1 MHRNFISF
9 ANYKIKYFYN
19 KQLYITRDN
28 IAGMTK
34 YVELDVRSEIGELE
48 GVILHTPG
56 SEVENMTPENA
67 ERALYSDILNLA
79 VAREE
84 YKQLSGVLGEIAET
98 YQVKDLL
105 ANVLKN
111 EKAKE
116 EIIDKICLMEPQVG
130 IKGNT
135 YCIKDYLLDQD
146 PVELARLLIEGVPLK
161 ADNLTKF
168 LSKERYAM
176 RPLHNFFFTRD
187 ASMSVLDEVL
197 IGKMANGVR
206 DRESLI
212 MQAIFDYTP
221 EFKTKTVNPIDNPL
235 VDPNCMIEGGDVL
248 IARDDILVIGNGTRT
263 TSQGIDFILA
273 QLLSQKEKKQRHI
286 LVQELPS
293 HPESFIHLDMVFT
306 LLDVD
311 KCMVYEPLIVR
322 PNKYQTVH
330 ITIENGKVINI
341 KRENN
346 LLQALK
352 KLGMDLKPIYCGG
365 NNDPWNQERE
375 QWHSG
380 ANFFAVGPGKVVGY
394 GRNIHTMEA
403 MNKNGFEIL
412 RAKDI
417 IRHKVELSDYEKYVI
432 TIEGSELPRGGGGA
446 RCMTMPIRRKP
457 VKW

>member
-1 MHRNFISF
+1 
-9 ANYKIKYFYN
+9 
-19 KQLYITRDN
+19 
-28 IAGMTK
+28 MTK
-34 YVELDVRSEIGELE
+34 YVELNVRSEIGELE

-67 ERALYSDILNLA
+67 ERALYSDILNLS
-79 VAREE
+79 VAKEE
-84 YKQLSGVLGEIAET
+84 YKQLEGVLSKIAET

-105 ANVLKN
+105 AKVLTN

-116 EIIDKICLMEPQVG
+116 VIIDKICLMEPQIS

-135 YCIKDYLLDQD
+135 YCIKDYLLEQD
-146 PVELARLLIEGVPLK
+146 PLILAGLLIEGVTLK
-161 ADNLTKF
+161 RDNLTKF

-187 ASMSVLDEVL
+187 ASISVLNEVL
-197 IGKMANGVR
+197 IGKMANSVR

-235 VDPNCMIEGGDVL
+235 MDVDCKIEGGDVL
-248 IARDDILVIGNGTRT
+248 IARDDILIIGNGTRT
-263 TSQGIDFILA
+263 STQGIDFILA
-273 QLLSQKEKKQRHI
+273 QLLSQKEKKIRHI

-293 HPESFIHLDMVFT
+293 QPESFIHLDMVFT

-311 KCMVYEPLIVR
+311 KCMVYEPLIIK

-330 ITIENGKVINI
+330 ITIEDGKVLNI
-341 KRENN
+341 RRENN

-365 NNDPWNQERE
+365 NGDPWNQERE

-380 ANFFAVGPGKVVGY
+380 ANFFAVGPGKVIGY
-394 GRNIHTMEA
+394 GRNIHTMEE

-417 IRHKVELSDYEKYVI
+417 IRHKVELSEYEKYVI
-432 TIEGSELPRGGGGA
+432 TLEGSELPRGGGGA
-446 RCMTMPIRRKP
+446 RCMTMPIRRKA
-457 VKW
+457 VNW

>member
-1 MHRNFISF
+1 
-9 ANYKIKYFYN
+9 
-19 KQLYITRDN
+19 
-28 IAGMTK
+28 MTK
-34 YVELDVRSEIGELE
+34 YVELNVRSEIGELE

-79 VAREE
+79 VARDE
-84 YKQLSGVLGEIAET
+84 YKQLSGILGEIAET

-105 ANVLKN
+105 ADVLAD

-116 EIIDKICLMEPQVG
+116 AIIDKICAMEPQIAV
-130 IKGNT
+130 KGNT
-135 YCIKDYLLDQD
+135 YCIKDFLLEQTPKD
-146 PVELARLLIEGVPLK
+146 LASLLIEGVPLK
-161 ADNLTKF
+161 RDNLTKF
-168 LSKERYAM
+168 LSEERYSL

-221 EFKTKTVNPIDNPL
+221 GFKTKTVNPIENPAM
-235 VDPNCMIEGGDVL
+235 DPNCMIEGGDVL
-248 IARDDILVIGNGTRT
+248 IARDDILIIGNGTRT
-263 TSQGIDFILA
+263 TTQGIDFILA
-273 QLLSQKEKKQRHI
+273 QLLTQKDKSLRHV

-293 HPESFIHLDMVFT
+293 SPESFIHLDMVFT
-306 LLDVD
+306 LLDKD
-311 KCMVYEPLIVR
+311 KCMVYEPLIIR

-330 ITIENGKVINI
+330 ITIENGKVLNI

-352 KLGMDLKPIYCGG
+352 KLGMDLKPFYCGG

-394 GRNIHTMEA
+394 GRNIHTMEE

-417 IRHKVELSDYEKYVI
+417 IRHKVELSDYDKYVI
-432 TIEGSELPRGGGGA
+432 TIDGSELPRGGGGA
-446 RCMTMPIRRKP
+446 RCMTMPVRRKP
-457 VKW
+457 VNW